1 MGERLPRIFKG
12 VYRMRIAVTSALLI
26 LWSLALADNIVED
39 PEEGMRIATLDY
51 QKGRYEEAY
60 KKFKSLAER
69 YALDGRHSSFRFMAA
84 KSLYMGG
91 EYAPA
96 ILLLDKY
103 LDDFPRSRY
112 AGAALLLKGHAL
124 YRSEDLMGSASAYIS
139 SIDINS
145 KDRIGRTA
153 LKNLEPLIQKGL
165 SIWQLKRLIDEHPVS
180 KIREEME
187 ITLAE
192 RQMNSRRYRS
202 AANTLK
208 SLLRR
213 NPYGNYSRRAGEM
226 LELCNSKLS
235 GSQLIGIL
243 APLSG
248 SYNEYGRSMVEGAT
262 LAAKHMAPDSI
273 DVELI
278 IKDTSGDP
286 VLATNNASKLANEE
300 CLALVGPLRSE
311 SAVGAAVI
319 SNQYGIPLIT
329 PTASQKGIASIGS
342 YVFQVSPAVEM
353 IGQAIAEYAFNDMG
367 IKEFAII
374 SPDDQGGVTVSK
386 AFTQTV
392 YRLGGEVV
400 YTGYYSSGS
409 TDFKM
414 QIKPL
419 RDFLLMKTEE
429 QLAAGEID
437 SSEYFEIE
445 RVVVDERTGQY
456 VDSLM
461 LIDTE
466 DWPVHLGGIF
476 LPGYPD
482 ELKLLIPQIRYH
494 IIRTQFLGADG
505 WDSEDLIKEVR
516 RYVGNAVF
524 ATDFHV
530 GSDEVNWVEFANAY
544 SAEFGRQPDKI
555 AALTFDAV
563 ALILTGLREG
573 YNEPDKLRDYLSGI
587 NEYQGVSCN
596 ISFRGNGRANDEV
609 RIYTIDGDKVA
620 KADY

>member
-1 MGERLPRIFKG
+1 
-12 VYRMRIAVTSALLI
+12 MRIAIILLI
-26 LWSLALADNIVED
+26 LSSLALADNYMES
-39 PEEGMRIATLDY
+39 PEEGMRIAMLDY
-51 QKGRYEEAY
+51 QNGRYEEAY
-60 KKFKSLAER
+60 KKFKTLAER
-69 YALDGRHSSFRFMAA
+69 YALDGHNSSFRFMAA

-91 EYAPA
+91 EYALA
-96 ILLLDKY
+96 ILSLDEY

-124 YRSEDLMGSASAYIS
+124 YRSGDLMGSASAYIS
-139 SIDINS
+139 SVDINARS
-145 KDRIGRTA
+145 RTGRTA
-153 LKNLEPLIQKGL
+153 LENLEPLIQKGL
-165 SIWQLKRLIDEHPVS
+165 SIWQLKKLIEEHPVS
-180 KIREEME
+180 KIREDME

-192 RQMNSRRYRS
+192 RQANSGRFRS

-213 NPYGNYSRRAGEM
+213 NPYGDNSRRAREM
-226 LELCNSKLS
+226 LDLCNSRLS

-262 LAAKHMAPDSI
+262 LAARYMKPEST

-286 VLATNNASKLANEE
+286 VRATNIASKLANEE
-300 CLALVGPLRSE
+300 CLAIVGPLRSE

-342 YVFQVSPAVEM
+342 YVFQVSPAMEM
-353 IGQAIAEYAFNDMG
+353 IGQAIAEYAVNDLE

-386 AFTQTV
+386 SFAQTV

-400 YTGYYSSGS
+400 YTSYYSSGS

-429 QLAAGEID
+429 QMAAGEID
-437 SSEYFEIE
+437 STDYFEME
-445 RVVVDERTGQY
+445 RVLIDESTGEY

-466 DWPVHLGGIF
+466 DWPVHLGGVF
-476 LPGYPD
+476 LPGYAD
-482 ELKLLIPQIRYH
+482 ELKLLVPQIRYH

-505 WDSEDLIKEVR
+505 WDSEELIKEVR

-530 GSDEVNWVEFANAY
+530 GSDEVNWVEFADAY

-563 ALILTGLREG
+563 ALILSGLSEG
-573 YNEPDKLRDYLSGI
+573 YNEPAQLRDYLSGI
-587 NEYQGVSCN
+587 KEYQGVSCN
-596 ISFRGNGRANDEV
+596 ISFKDNGRANDEV

>member
-1 MGERLPRIFKG
+1 MKIAIIF
-12 VYRMRIAVTSALLI
+12 LI
-26 LWSLALADNIVED
+26 LSSLALADNYIEN
-39 PEEGMRIATLDY
+39 PEEGMRIAMLDY
-51 QKGRYEEAY
+51 RKGRYEDAY

-69 YALDGRHSSFRFMAA
+69 YALDGHNSSFRFMAA

-91 EYAPA
+91 EYALA
-96 ILLLDKY
+96 ILSLNEY

-112 AGAALLLKGHAL
+112 AGAAFLLKGHAL
-124 YRSEDLMGSASAYIS
+124 YRTGDLMGSASAYIS
-139 SIDINS
+139 SVDINA
-145 KDRIGRTA
+145 RNRTGQTA
-153 LKNLEPLIQKGL
+153 LENLEPLIQKGL
-165 SIWQLKRLIDEHPVS
+165 SIWQLKKLIDEHPVS
-180 KIREEME
+180 KIREDME

-192 RQMNSRRYRS
+192 REANSGRFRS

-213 NPYGNYSRRAGEM
+213 NPYGDYSRRAREM
-226 LELCNSKLS
+226 LDLCNSKLS

-262 LAAKHMAPDSI
+262 LAARYMKPEST

-286 VLATNNASKLANEE
+286 VLATNIASRLANEE
-300 CLALVGPLRSE
+300 CLAIVGPLRSE

-353 IGQAIAEYAFNDMG
+353 IGQAIAEYAVNDLE

-386 AFTQTV
+386 SFTQTV

-400 YTGYYSSGS
+400 YTSYYGSGS

-429 QLAAGEID
+429 QMAAGEID
-437 SSEYFEIE
+437 STDYFEME
-445 RVVVDERTGQY
+445 RVLIDESTGEY

-466 DWPVHLGGIF
+466 DWPVHLGGVF
-476 LPGYPD
+476 LPGYAD
-482 ELKLLIPQIRYH
+482 ELKLLVPQIRYH

-505 WDSEDLIKEVR
+505 WDSEELIKEVR

-530 GSDEVNWVEFANAY
+530 GSDEANWVEFADAY

-563 ALILTGLREG
+563 ALILSGLSQG
-573 YNEPDKLRDYLSGI
+573 YNEPAQLRDYLSGI
-587 NEYQGVSCN
+587 KEYQGVSCN
-596 ISFRGNGRANDEV
+596 ISFKDNGRANDEV

>member
-1 MGERLPRIFKG
+1 MKIAIIF
-12 VYRMRIAVTSALLI
+12 LI
-26 LWSLALADNIVED
+26 LSSLALADNYIEN
-39 PEEGMRIATLDY
+39 PEEGMRIAMLDY
-51 QKGRYEEAY
+51 RKGRYEDAY

-69 YALDGRHSSFRFMAA
+69 YALDGHNSSFRFMAA

-91 EYAPA
+91 EYALA
-96 ILLLDKY
+96 ILSLNEY

-112 AGAALLLKGHAL
+112 AGAAFLLKGHAL
-124 YRSEDLMGSASAYIS
+124 YRTGDLMGSASAYIS
-139 SIDINS
+139 SVDINA
-145 KDRIGRTA
+145 RNRTGQTA
-153 LKNLEPLIQKGL
+153 LENLEPLIQKGL
-165 SIWQLKRLIDEHPVS
+165 SIWQLKKLIDEHPVS
-180 KIREEME
+180 KIREDME

-192 RQMNSRRYRS
+192 RQANSGRFRS
-202 AANTLK
+202 ASNTLK

-213 NPYGNYSRRAGEM
+213 NPYGDYSRRAREM
-226 LELCNSKLS
+226 LDLCNSKLS

-262 LAAKHMAPDSI
+262 LAARYMKPEST

-286 VLATNNASKLANEE
+286 VLATNIASRLANEE
-300 CLALVGPLRSE
+300 CLAIVGPLRSE

-353 IGQAIAEYAFNDMG
+353 IGQAIAEYAVNDLE

-386 AFTQTV
+386 SFTQTV

-400 YTGYYSSGS
+400 YTSYYGSGS

-429 QLAAGEID
+429 QMAAGEID
-437 SSEYFEIE
+437 STDYFEME
-445 RVVVDERTGQY
+445 RVLIDESTGEY

-466 DWPVHLGGIF
+466 DWPVHLGGVF
-476 LPGYPD
+476 LPGYAD
-482 ELKLLIPQIRYH
+482 ELKLLVPQIRYH

-505 WDSEDLIKEVR
+505 WDSEELIKEVR

-530 GSDEVNWVEFANAY
+530 GSDEANWVEFADAY

-563 ALILTGLREG
+563 ALILSGLSQG
-573 YNEPDKLRDYLSGI
+573 YNEPAQLRDYLSGI
-587 NEYQGVSCN
+587 KEYQGVSCN
-596 ISFRGNGRANDEV
+596 ISFKDNGRANDEV

>member
-1 MGERLPRIFKG
+1 
-12 VYRMRIAVTSALLI
+12 MRIAAVSI
-26 LWSLALADNIVED
+26 MFIFSLSALADNYLQD
-39 PEEGMRIATLDY
+39 PVEGMRIATLDY

-69 YALDGRHSSFRFMAA
+69 YALDGHHSSFRFMAA
-84 KSLYMGG
+84 KSLYKAG
-91 EYAPA
+91 EFALA
-96 ILLLDKY
+96 ILSFDEF

-112 AGAALLLKGHAL
+112 AGAAFLLKGHSL
-124 YRSEDLMGSASAYIS
+124 YRSGDLIGAASAYLS
-139 SIDINS
+139 AVDINV
-145 KDRIGRTA
+145 RNQTGQTA
-153 LKNLEPLIQKGL
+153 LENLQPLIQKGL
-165 SIWQLKRLIDEHPVS
+165 SIWQLRKLIDEHPVS
-180 KIREEME
+180 KIREDME
-187 ITLAE
+187 VSLAQ
-192 RQMNSRRYRS
+192 RQVNSKRFRS
-202 AANTLK
+202 AVGTLK
-208 SLLRR
+208 SMLRR
-213 NPYGNYSRRAGEM
+213 NPYGDNSRRAREM
-226 LELCNSKLS
+226 LEFCNTKLS

-248 SYNEYGRSMVEGAT
+248 NYNEYGRSMVEGAT
-262 LAAKHMAPDSI
+262 LAVKYMTPDSI

-286 VLATNNASKLANEE
+286 VRATNIASRLVNEE
-300 CLALVGPLRSE
+300 CLAIVGPLRSE
-311 SAVGAAVI
+311 SAVGAAAI
-319 SNQYGIPLIT
+319 SNQYGVPLIT
-329 PTASQKGIASIGS
+329 PTASQKGISSIGS

-353 IGQAIAEYAFNDMG
+353 IGRAIAEYAVNDME
-367 IKEFAII
+367 IREFAII
-374 SPDDQGGVTVSK
+374 SPDDLGGVTVSK

-400 YTGYYSSGS
+400 YTGYYSTGS

-437 SSEYFEIE
+437 STDYFEIE
-445 RVVVDERTGQY
+445 QVVIDEGTGETA
-456 VDSLM
+456 DSLM
-461 LIDTE
+461 LIDSE

-505 WDSEDLIKEVR
+505 WDSEELIKEVR
-516 RYVGNAVF
+516 RYVGDAVF

-530 GSDEVNWVEFANAY
+530 GSNEVNWVEFADAFY
-544 SAEFGRQPDKI
+544 TEFGRQPDKI

-563 ALILTGLREG
+563 ALILTGLSEG
-573 YNEPDKLRDYLSGI
+573 YNEPEKLRDYLSGI
-587 NEYQGVSCN
+587 KEYQGVSCN
-596 ISFRGNGRANDEV
+596 ITFRGSNRANDEV

>member
-1 MGERLPRIFKG
+1 M
-12 VYRMRIAVTSALLI
+12 
-26 LWSLALADNIVED
+26 ADNYIAD
-39 PEEGMRIATLDY
+39 PEEGMRIAMLDY
-51 QKGRYEEAY
+51 QNGRYEDAY
-60 KKFKSLAER
+60 KKFKSLSER
-69 YALDGRHSSFRFMAA
+69 YALDGHNSSFRFMAS
-84 KSLYMGG
+84 KSLYMAG
-91 EYAPA
+91 EYTAA
-96 ILLLDKY
+96 IASLDDY
-103 LDDFPRSRY
+103 LSDFPRSRY

-124 YRSEDLMGSASAYIS
+124 YRSGDLIGSASAYIS
-139 SIDINS
+139 SADINM
-145 KDRIGRTA
+145 RNHTGQLA
-153 LKNLEPLIQKGL
+153 LDNLEPLIQKGL
-165 SIWQLKRLIDEHPVS
+165 SIWQLKKLIDEHPVS
-180 KIREEME
+180 KLREHME

-192 RQMNSRRYRS
+192 RQVNSGRYRS
-202 AANTLK
+202 GANTLK
-208 SLLRR
+208 AFLRR
-213 NPYGNYSRRAGEM
+213 DPYGDYSRRARE
-226 LELCNSKLS
+226 LLDLCNTRMS
-235 GSQLIGIL
+235 GSQLIGVL
-243 APLSG
+243 APISG
-248 SYNEYGRSMVEGAT
+248 SYEEYGRSMVEGAT
-262 LAAKHMAPDSI
+262 LAVKHLSPDSV
-273 DVELI
+273 DVQLI

-286 VLATNNASKLANEE
+286 VRATNITSRLANEE
-300 CLALVGPLRSE
+300 CLAIVGPLRSE
-311 SAVGAAVI
+311 SAVGAAVTA
-319 SNQYGIPLIT
+319 NQNGIPLIT

-353 IGQAIAEYAFNDMG
+353 IGQAIAEYAMNEMQ

-374 SPDDQGGVTVSK
+374 SPDDMGGVTVSK
-386 AFTQTV
+386 SFAQTV

-400 YTGYYSSGS
+400 YSGYYSSGS

-437 SSEYFEIE
+437 SSEYVEFE
-445 RVVVDERTGQY
+445 RVQIGNTGQY

-466 DWPVHLGGIF
+466 DWPVYLGGIF

-516 RYVGNAVF
+516 RYVGDAVF
-524 ATDFHV
+524 ATDFHA
-530 GSDEVNWVEFANAY
+530 GSDEVNWVEFSNAFV
-544 SAEFGRQPDKI
+544 AEFGHRPDKI

-563 ALILTGLREG
+563 ALVLSGLREG

-587 NEYQGVSCN
+587 KGYHGVSCN
-596 ISFRGNGRANDEV
+596 ITFKDNGRANNEV
-609 RIYTIDGDKVA
+609 RIYTIDGTKVA

>member
-1 MGERLPRIFKG
+1 
-12 VYRMRIAVTSALLI
+12 MRIAIILLI
-26 LWSLALADNIVED
+26 LSSLALADNYID
-39 PEEGMRIATLDY
+39 SPEEGMRIAMLDY

-60 KKFKSLAER
+60 RKFKALAER
-69 YALDGRHSSFRFMAA
+69 YTLDGHNSSFRFMAA
-84 KSLYMGG
+84 KSLYMGD
-91 EYAPA
+91 EYALA
-96 ILLLDKY
+96 ILSLDEY
-103 LDDFPRSRY
+103 LDDFPRSRF
-112 AGAALLLKGHAL
+112 AGAAFLLKGHAL
-124 YRSEDLMGSASAYIS
+124 YRSGDLMASASAYIS
-139 SIDINS
+139 SVDINA
-145 KDRIGRTA
+145 RNRTGRTA
-153 LKNLEPLIQKGL
+153 RENLEPLIQKGL
-165 SIWQLKRLIDEHPVS
+165 SIWQLKKIIEEHPVS
-180 KIREEME
+180 KIREDME

-192 RQMNSRRYRS
+192 RQANSGRFRS
-202 AANTLK
+202 AANTIK

-213 NPYGNYSRRAGEM
+213 NPYGDNSRRAREM
-226 LELCNSKLS
+226 LDLCNSRLS

-262 LAAKHMAPDSI
+262 LAARYMKPEST

-286 VLATNNASKLANEE
+286 VRATNIASKLANEE
-300 CLALVGPLRSE
+300 CLAIVGPLRSE

-353 IGQAIAEYAFNDMG
+353 IGQAMAEYAVNDLE

-386 AFTQTV
+386 SFAQTV

-400 YTGYYSSGS
+400 YTSYYSSGS

-429 QLAAGEID
+429 QMAAGEID
-437 SSEYFEIE
+437 STDYFEME
-445 RVVVDERTGQY
+445 RVLIDESTGEY

-466 DWPVHLGGIF
+466 DWPVHLGGVF
-476 LPGYPD
+476 LPGYAD
-482 ELKLLIPQIRYH
+482 ELKLLVPQIRYH

-505 WDSEDLIKEVR
+505 WDSEELIKEVR

-530 GSDEVNWVEFANAY
+530 GSDEVNWVEFADAY

-563 ALILTGLREG
+563 ALILSGLSEG
-573 YNEPDKLRDYLSGI
+573 YNEPAQLRDYLSGI
-587 NEYQGVSCN
+587 KEYQGVSCN
-596 ISFRGNGRANDEV
+596 ISFKDNGRANDEV

>member
-1 MGERLPRIFKG
+1 MKTVLTVI
-12 VYRMRIAVTSALLI
+12 ILILSSSALG
-26 LWSLALADNIVED
+26 DNYIDD
-39 PEEGMRIATLDY
+39 PEVGMKTAMLEY
-51 QKGRYEEAY
+51 QKGNYEEAY

-69 YALDGRHSSFRFMAA
+69 FALDGNNSSFRFMAA
-84 KSLYMGG
+84 KSLYMAG

-96 ILLLDKY
+96 ILSFDEY

-124 YRSEDLMGSASAYIS
+124 YKSGDLLGSASAYIA

-145 KDRIGRTA
+145 RNRTGQTA
-153 LKNLEPLIQKGL
+153 RKNLEPLIKKGL
-165 SIWQLKRLIDEHPVS
+165 SMWQLKRLIDEHPVS
-180 KIREEME
+180 KSRDHMEM
-187 ITLAE
+187 TLAE
-192 RQMNSRRYRS
+192 RQANSGRYRS
-202 AANTLK
+202 AANTLNTF
-208 SLLRR
+208 LRR
-213 NPYGNYSRRAGEM
+213 DPYGNYSQHARE
-226 LELCNSKLS
+226 LLDLCNTRLS

-248 SYNEYGRSMVEGAT
+248 SYNEYGRSMVEGAK
-262 LAAKHMAPDSI
+262 LAVSYLAPDSTK
-273 DVELI
+273 VELI

-286 VLATNNASKLANEE
+286 VRATNIAAKLANEE
-300 CLALVGPLRSE
+300 CLAIVGPLRSE

-329 PTASQKGIASIGS
+329 PTASQKGIASIGN
-342 YVFQVSPAVEM
+342 YIFQVSPAVEM
-353 IGQAIAEYAFNDMG
+353 IGQAIAEYAVNELG

-386 AFTQTV
+386 SFTQTV

-400 YTGYYSSGS
+400 YTGYYVSGS

-437 SSEYFEIE
+437 SSEYFEME
-445 RVVVDERTGQY
+445 KVVVDERTGEY
-456 VDSLM
+456 VDSLV
-461 LIDTE
+461 LIDSE
-466 DWPVHLGGIF
+466 DWPVHLGGLF

-516 RYVGNAVF
+516 RYVGSAVF

-530 GSDEVNWVEFANAY
+530 GSNEVNWVEFANAY
-544 SAEFGRQPDKI
+544 SAAYGREPDKI

-563 ALILTGLREG
+563 ALILSGLKEG
-573 YNEPDKLRDYLSGI
+573 YNEPEKLRDYLSGI
-587 NEYQGVSCN
+587 KGYQGVSCN
-596 ISFRGNGRANDEV
+596 ITFKGNGRANNEV

-620 KADY
+620 EADY

>member
-1 MGERLPRIFKG
+1 MKIAIIF
-12 VYRMRIAVTSALLI
+12 LI
-26 LWSLALADNIVED
+26 LSSLALADNYIEN
-39 PEEGMRIATLDY
+39 PEEGMRIAMLDY
-51 QKGRYEEAY
+51 RKGRYEDAY

-69 YALDGRHSSFRFMAA
+69 YALDGHNSSFRFMAA

-91 EYAPA
+91 EYALA
-96 ILLLDKY
+96 ILSLNEY

-112 AGAALLLKGHAL
+112 AGAAFLLKGHAL
-124 YRSEDLMGSASAYIS
+124 YRTGDLMGSASAYIS
-139 SIDINS
+139 SVDINA
-145 KDRIGRTA
+145 RNRTGQTA
-153 LKNLEPLIQKGL
+153 LENLEPLIQKGL
-165 SIWQLKRLIDEHPVS
+165 SIWQLKKLIDEHPVS
-180 KIREEME
+180 KIREDME

-192 RQMNSRRYRS
+192 RQANSGRFRS

-213 NPYGNYSRRAGEM
+213 NPYGDYSRRAREM
-226 LELCNSKLS
+226 LDLCNSKLS

-262 LAAKHMAPDSI
+262 LAARYMKPEST

-286 VLATNNASKLANEE
+286 VLATNIASRLANEE
-300 CLALVGPLRSE
+300 CLAIVGPLRSE

-353 IGQAIAEYAFNDMG
+353 IGQAIAEYAVNDLE

-386 AFTQTV
+386 SFTQTV

-400 YTGYYSSGS
+400 YTSYYGSGS

-429 QLAAGEID
+429 QMAAGEID
-437 SSEYFEIE
+437 STDYFEME
-445 RVVVDERTGQY
+445 RVLIDESTGEY

-466 DWPVHLGGIF
+466 DWPVHLGGVF
-476 LPGYPD
+476 LPGYAD
-482 ELKLLIPQIRYH
+482 ELKLLVPQIRYH

-505 WDSEDLIKEVR
+505 WDSEELIKEVR

-530 GSDEVNWVEFANAY
+530 GSDEANWVEFADAY

-563 ALILTGLREG
+563 ALILSGLSQG
-573 YNEPDKLRDYLSGI
+573 YNEPAQLRDYLSGI
-587 NEYQGVSCN
+587 KEYQGVSCN
-596 ISFRGNGRANDEV
+596 ISFKDNGRANDEV

>member
-1 MGERLPRIFKG
+1 
-12 VYRMRIAVTSALLI
+12 
-26 LWSLALADNIVED
+26 
-39 PEEGMRIATLDY
+39 
-51 QKGRYEEAY
+51 
-60 KKFKSLAER
+60 
-69 YALDGRHSSFRFMAA
+69 
-84 KSLYMGG
+84 
-91 EYAPA
+91 
-96 ILLLDKY
+96 
-103 LDDFPRSRY
+103 
-112 AGAALLLKGHAL
+112 
-124 YRSEDLMGSASAYIS
+124 
-139 SIDINS
+139 
-145 KDRIGRTA
+145 
-153 LKNLEPLIQKGL
+153 
-165 SIWQLKRLIDEHPVS
+165 
-180 KIREEME
+180 
-187 ITLAE
+187 
-192 RQMNSRRYRS
+192 
-202 AANTLK
+202 
-208 SLLRR
+208 
-213 NPYGNYSRRAGEM
+213 
-226 LELCNSKLS
+226 
-235 GSQLIGIL
+235 
-243 APLSG
+243 
-248 SYNEYGRSMVEGAT
+248 MVEGAT
-262 LAAKHMAPDSI
+262 LAARYMKPESTN
-273 DVELI
+273 VELI

-286 VLATNNASKLANEE
+286 VRATNIASKLANEE
-300 CLALVGPLRSE
+300 CLAIVGPLRSE

-353 IGQAIAEYAFNDMG
+353 IGQAMAEYAVNDLE

-386 AFTQTV
+386 SFAQTV

-400 YTGYYSSGS
+400 YTSYYSSGS

-429 QLAAGEID
+429 QMAAGEID
-437 SSEYFEIE
+437 STDYFEME
-445 RVVVDERTGQY
+445 RVLIDESTGEY

-466 DWPVHLGGIF
+466 DWPVHLGGVF
-476 LPGYPD
+476 LPGYAD
-482 ELKLLIPQIRYH
+482 ELKLLVPQIRYH

-505 WDSEDLIKEVR
+505 WDSEELIKEVR

-530 GSDEVNWVEFANAY
+530 GSDEVNWVEFADAY

-563 ALILTGLREG
+563 ALILSGLSEG
-573 YNEPDKLRDYLSGI
+573 YNEPAQLRDYLSGI
-587 NEYQGVSCN
+587 KEYQGVSCN
-596 ISFRGNGRANDEV
+596 ISFKDNGRANDEV